1 MDDFYFSLSEICL
14 IKLRMSFT
22 MSIFLYFIAYKLL
35 TLSVLSFI
43 SLYVPELDNRFAFN
57 IFSLRKG
64 IRKK

>member
-1 MDDFYFSLSEICL
+1 MDDFYFSLSKICL